1 MTVNA
6 NMVYHHSTSFVS
18 GKAYLQVKYLT
29 YPESV
34 FGIDF
39 SRCLEW
45 KAHYEWDP
53 SCSVTAQKN
62 VSFINRR
69 KILLFYKSDKN
80 LGCFA
85 VDYMHFFLCMI
96 SFKTYVSAVVIET
109 RGQGKKKKKKHQSFW
124 IPFSKHTLF
133 HCSIIIFSFQH
144 QTWDLTI
151 LCDLLYWQSLS
162 VTRTCTTFYPLPELH
177 QYRIDCFRLQL
188 SGILFK

>member
-96 SFKTYVSAVVIET
+96 SFKTYVSTVVIET
-109 RGQGKKKKKKHQSFW
+109 RGQEKKKKSISLFGFLFLNIHCF
-124 IPFSKHTLF
+124 IVPLLFFPFSTKPE
-133 HCSIIIFSFQH
+133 I
-144 QTWDLTI
+144 
-151 LCDLLYWQSLS
+151 LLYRVICCIGSLS
-162 VTRTCTTFYPLPELH
+162 V
-177 QYRIDCFRLQL
+177 
-188 SGILFK
+188 